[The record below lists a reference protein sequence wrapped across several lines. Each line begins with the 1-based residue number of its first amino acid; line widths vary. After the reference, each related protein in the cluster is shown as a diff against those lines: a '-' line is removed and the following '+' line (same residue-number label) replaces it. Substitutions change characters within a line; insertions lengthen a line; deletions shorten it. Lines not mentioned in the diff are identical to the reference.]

1 MTDLNTLDFVDV
13 SDTHALTGIL
23 YGPAKQ
29 GKTTGALSAPKP
41 ILYVNAD
48 RKSAGRFARRHH
60 GADGILEVE
69 FKGRP
74 TMELVERKART
85 NEEGFKTIVVDTG
98 GRAFDR
104 VMQDIAG
111 LSPQIQHWGQV
122 QTLFERWIAA
132 LCRSGLNF
140 VLVCH
145 EGIDDQED
153 EPLRQPQI
161 GGKKFPA
168 KVMGLVE
175 VIGYCG
181 FVEGGT
187 SEEGETVP
195 DRYMAQLVQ
204 RNGRRAGDAT
214 GVLGKTRELDLS
226 EWVETIASEYGDD
239 SSDLP
244 WDPEESA
251 RIDAETAAA
260 EAAIEAGVDETMS
273 LLNEAKT

>member
-1 MTDLNTLDFVDV
+1 MSDLAALDYVDDT
-13 SDTHALTGIL
+13 STHALTCIL

-29 GKTTGALSAPKP
+29 GKTIGALSAPGP

-48 RKSAGRFARRHH
+48 RRSAARRARVVH
-60 GADGILEVE
+60 GTDKFREVE

-85 NEEGFKTIVVDTG
+85 NEEGYRTIVVDTG

-104 VMQDIAG
+104 VMQDVGG

-145 EGIDDQED
+145 EAIDDAED
-153 EPLRQPQI
+153 ERLRQPKI

-168 KVMGLVE
+168 TVMGLVE

-181 FVEGGT
+181 FVEGGVT
-187 SEEGETVP
+187 EDGTEIP
-195 DRYMAQLVQ
+195 DRYMAQLIQ

-214 GVLGKTRELDLS
+214 GVLGKARELDLT
-226 EWVETIASEYGDD
+226 EWADTIARAYGETTD
-239 SSDLP
+239 DLP
-244 WDPEESA
+244 WEPAGEPEGA
-251 RIDAETAAA
+251 
-260 EAAIEAGVDETMS
+260 VDDEEPLRPTRVEGLAPS
-273 LLNEAKT
+273 

>member
-1 MTDLNTLDFVDV
+1 MSDLATLDYVDAQ
-13 SDTHALTGIL
+13 DTHALTAIL

-29 GKTTGALSAPKP
+29 GKTAGALSAPGP

-48 RKSAGRFARRHH
+48 RKSAARFARRLH
-60 GADGILEVE
+60 GPDKFREIE

-85 NEEGFKTIVVDTG
+85 NEEGFKTIVIDTG

-104 VMQDIAG
+104 VMQDVGG
-111 LSPQIQHWGQV
+111 LSPQVQHWGQV

-132 LCRSGLNF
+132 LCRSGLNI

-145 EGIDDQED
+145 EQIDDTD
-153 EPLRQPQI
+153 DDLLRQPMI
-161 GGKKFPA
+161 GSKKFPA

-175 VIGYCG
+175 IIGYCA

-187 SEEGETVP
+187 LEDGTVVP

-214 GVLGKTRELDLS
+214 GVLGKARELDLS
-226 EWVETIASEYGDD
+226 EWAATIAREYGEDT
-239 SSDLP
+239 SDLP
-244 WDPEESA
+244 FVETNAELEDD
-251 RIDAETAAA
+251 DAPTLEGLAP
-260 EAAIEAGVDETMS
+260 S
-273 LLNEAKT
+273 